1 MMGHRDHSIS
11 DIIHATLGA
20 TRPQAMAALLR
31 HFRDLDLAVHAHKQA
46 SLGALQLWPRSGLPR
61 DPLAW
66 LVTTGRNTGQEAL
79 GSRYAALAL
88 PDAELLFGAG
98 ADMLDPDSHI
108 PYRDDTLRLLYIC
121 CHQDLPPSHQMAL
134 ALRLVSG
141 VPVASIAHAF
151 QVRETAMIQ
160 RILRAKQRVSEQA
173 TPFDDILEH
182 QRAERLATVSTMI
195 YQLFNEGYSS
205 SNGRHGI
212 RSELCDEAINLARL
226 LARLY
231 PYDSGTLG
239 LAALLM
245 LQHARAHARVDT
257 HGALVP
263 LAQQDRS
270 RWDRALI
277 SEALPLAQ
285 RAAHCKPLGPYQIQ
299 ASVAVVHVQAASARR
314 TDWAEIDRLY
324 GVLETVHPS
333 PIVTLNR
340 AMAVEHLRGPSAALR
355 MLEPLEAELA
365 GYTYYFSLRS
375 LLFRRLGRN
384 TEARA
389 ALQKA
394 RSLVRSAPVAD
405 QIDMTLNLI

>member
-1 MMGHRDHSIS
+1 MEHRDQPIGDSIN
-11 DIIHATLGA
+11 ATLAA

-31 HFRDLDLAVHAHKQA
+31 HFRDLDLAINAHKQA
-46 SLGALQLWPRSGLPR
+46 SLGALQLWPRNGIPR

-79 GSRYAALAL
+79 GDRYAALPL
-88 PDAELLFGAG
+88 PDADLLFGAD
-98 ADMLDPDSHI
+98 ADMLDPGSHI

-121 CHQDLPPSHQMAL
+121 CHKDLPPSHQMAL

-141 VPVASIAHAF
+141 VPVAAIAHAF
-151 QVRETAMIQ
+151 QLRETAMVQ
-160 RILRAKQRVSEQA
+160 RILRAKRRIAEEA
-173 TPFDDILEH
+173 TPFDDIRDH

-195 YQLFNEGYSS
+195 YQLFNEGYLTSS
-205 SNGRHGI
+205 GRHYI
-212 RSELCDEAINLARL
+212 RTELCEEAIKLARL

-245 LQHARAHARVDT
+245 LQHARANARVDI

-277 SEALPLAQ
+277 DEAVPLAQ
-285 RAAHCKPLGPYQIQ
+285 KAANCKPLGPYQIQ
-299 ASVAVVHVQAASARR
+299 ASVAVVHAQAASARR

-340 AMAVEHLRGPSAALR
+340 AVAIEHLRGPSAALR
-355 MLEPLEAELA
+355 MLEPLEGDLA

-375 LLFRRLGRN
+375 LLFRQLGRN
-384 TEARA
+384 AEARA

-394 RSLVRSAPVAD
+394 RTLVRSAPVAD
-405 QIDMTLNLI
+405 HIDMTLNLI

>member
-1 MMGHRDHSIS
+1 MGHRDHSFS
-11 DIIHATLGA
+11 DIINATLAA

-31 HFRDLDLAVHAHKQA
+31 HFRDLDLAVNAHKQA
-46 SLGALQLWPRSGLPR
+46 SLGAMQLWPRTGLPR

-79 GSRYAALAL
+79 GAPYATMAL

-121 CHQDLPPSHQMAL
+121 CHRDLPPSHQMAL
-134 ALRLVSG
+134 ALRLVAG
-141 VPVASIAHAF
+141 MPLPAIAYAF
-151 QVRETAMIQ
+151 QVREAAMVQ
-160 RILRAKQRVSEQA
+160 RILRAKRRVSEEA
-173 TPFDDILEH
+173 TPFDDIREH
-182 QRAERLATVSTMI
+182 QRAERLAAVSTLI
-195 YQLFNEGYSS
+195 YQLFNEGCLT
-205 SNGRHGI
+205 NGRHGL
-212 RSELCDEAINLARL
+212 RTELCDEAIRMARL

-277 SEALPLAQ
+277 AEAVPLAQ
-285 RAAHCKPLGPYQIQ
+285 RAANCKPLGPYQIQ
-299 ASVAVVHVQAASARR
+299 ASVAVVHAQAASARR

-333 PIVTLNR
+333 PFVTLNR
-340 AMAVEHLRGPSAALR
+340 AVAVEHLRGPSAALR
-355 MLEPLEAELA
+355 MLEPLEQDLA

-384 TEARA
+384 AEARA

-394 RSLVRSAPVAD
+394 RTLVRSAPVAD
-405 QIDMTLNLI
+405 HIDMTLNLI

>member
-1 MMGHRDHSIS
+1 MGHREPSAT
-11 DIIHATLGA
+11 DIINATLAA

-31 HFRDLDLAVHAHKQA
+31 HFRDMDLAVNAHKQA
-46 SLGALQLWPRSGLPR
+46 SLGALQLWPRTGLPR

-79 GSRYAALAL
+79 GERYATMAL

-121 CHQDLPPSHQMAL
+121 CHKDLPPSHQMAL

-141 VPVASIAHAF
+141 VPVAALAHAF
-151 QVRETAMIQ
+151 QVREPAMVQ
-160 RILRAKQRVSEQA
+160 RILRAKRRVSEEA
-173 TPFDDILEH
+173 TPFDDVAEH

-195 YQLFNEGYSS
+195 YQLFNEGYLT
-205 SNGRHGI
+205 SNGHHYI
-212 RSELCDEAINLARL
+212 RTELCEEAIKLARL
-226 LARLY
+226 LARMY

-245 LQHARAHARVDT
+245 LQHARANARVDI

-270 RWDRALI
+270 RWDRTLI
-277 SEALPLAQ
+277 AEAVPLAQ
-285 RAAHCKPLGPYQIQ
+285 RAANCRPLGPYQIQ
-299 ASVAVVHVQAASARR
+299 ASVAVVHAQAATARR

-324 GVLETVHPS
+324 GVLETVHSS

-340 AMAVEHLRGPSAALR
+340 AVAIEHLRGPSAALR
-355 MLEPLEAELA
+355 MLEPLEHELA
-365 GYTYYFSLRS
+365 GYAYYFSLRS
-375 LLFRRLGRN
+375 LLFRQLGRN
-384 TEARA
+384 AEARA

-394 RSLVRSAPVAD
+394 RTLVRSAPVAD
-405 QIDMTLNLI
+405 HIDMTLNLI